1 MQNLNKF
8 VDSFTILYSES
19 MNTWI
24 SLITSL
30 PTENATAR
38 MRAWRSLK
46 ASGAAVLRD
55 GVYLM
60 PERDDCRTTLDTVA
74 ADVRAAEGTA
84 LVVRLEGPS
93 DGNFVTLFDRSADFA
108 SLLDDIATAR
118 EALSPDTANEA
129 LKQARKLRKAFTS
142 LAAIDFFPGEAQ
154 KQANEAL
161 RDLEQRA
168 AWALSP
174 DEPHPVNDT
183 IARLCI
189 QDYQGRVWA
198 TRRRP
203 WVDRLASAWLIRRY
217 IDPQAKLLWLVTP
230 ADCPADALGF
240 DFDGATFTHVG
251 ARVSFEVLL
260 ASFGLETP
268 ALQRFGTL
276 VHFLD
281 VGGVQPPEAVGI
293 ESALAGLRDTIAE
306 DDQLLALASH
316 IFDGLQAFFEKGPKS

>member
-1 MQNLNKF
+1 
-8 VDSFTILYSES
+8 

-24 SLITSL
+24 ALITSL

-60 PERDDCRTTLDTVA
+60 PEREDCQHTLDTVA
-74 ADVRAAEGTA
+74 NDVRAAEGTA
-84 LVVRLEGPS
+84 LVVRLEEPS
-93 DGNFVTLFDRSADFA
+93 DGNFVALFNRSADFA
-108 SLLDDIATAR
+108 NLLGDIATAR
-118 EALSPDTANEA
+118 EGLSPDTANEA
-129 LKQARKLRKAFTS
+129 LKQARKLRKAFGN

-154 KQANEAL
+154 KQADEAL

-174 DEPHPVNDT
+174 DEPHPVNEA
-183 IARLCI
+183 IARLNT
-189 QDYQGRVWA
+189 QDYQGRIWA

-203 WVDRLASAWLIRRY
+203 WVDRLACAWLIRRH
-217 IDPQAKLLWLVTP
+217 IDPHATVLWLAAP

-268 ALQRFGTL
+268 ALQRFGAL

-281 VGGVQPPEAVGI
+281 VGGVQPLEAVGI
-293 ESALAGLRDTIAE
+293 ESALAGLRDTILD
-306 DDQLLALASH
+306 DDQLLALASN
-316 IFDGLQAFFEKGPKS
+316 IFDGLLASFEKGPKS

>member
-1 MQNLNKF
+1 
-8 VDSFTILYSES
+8 

-24 SLITSL
+24 ALITSL

-60 PERDDCRTTLDTVA
+60 PERKDCQNTLDSVA
-74 ADVRAAEGTA
+74 TDVRAAEGTA
-84 LVVRLEGPS
+84 LVVRLEEPA
-93 DGNFVTLFDRSADFA
+93 DGNFAALFDRSADFA
-108 SLLDDIATAR
+108 NLLGDIATAR
-118 EALSPDTANEA
+118 DGLSPETANEA
-129 LKQARKLRKAFTS
+129 LKQARKLRKAFAN

-154 KQANEAL
+154 KQADEAL

-174 DEPHPVNDT
+174 DEPHPVNDA
-183 IARLCI
+183 IARLHI
-189 QDYQGRVWA
+189 QDYQGRLWA

-203 WVDRLASAWLIRRY
+203 WVDRLASAWLIRRH
-217 IDPQAKLLWLVTP
+217 IDPQAKVLWLAAP

-268 ALQRFGTL
+268 ALQRFGAL

-293 ESALAGLRDTIAE
+293 ESALAGLRDTILD
-306 DDQLLALASH
+306 DDQLLALTSN
-316 IFDGLQAFFEKGPKS
+316 IFDGLLASFEKGPKP

>member
-1 MQNLNKF
+1 
-8 VDSFTILYSES
+8 

-60 PERDDCRTTLDTVA
+60 PEREDCRNTLDTVA
-74 ADVRAAEGTA
+74 SDVRSAEGTA
-84 LVVRLEGPS
+84 LVVRLEEPS
-93 DGNFVTLFDRSADFA
+93 DGNFMALFDRSTDFA
-108 SLLDDIATAR
+108 SLLADITSAR

-129 LKQARKLRKAFTS
+129 LKQARKLRKAFS
-142 LAAIDFFPGEAQ
+142 NLAAIDFFPGEAQ
-154 KQANEAL
+154 KQADEAL

-174 DEPHPVNDT
+174 DEPHPVNES
-183 IARLCI
+183 IARLNI
-189 QDYQGRVWA
+189 QDYRGRIWA
-198 TRRRP
+198 TRQRP
-203 WVDRLASAWLIRRY
+203 WVDRLASAWLIRRH
-217 IDPQAKLLWLVTP
+217 IDPQAKLLWLTTP
-230 ADCPADALGF
+230 ADCPSDALGF
-240 DFDGATFTHVG
+240 DFDGAAFTHIG

-268 ALQRFGTL
+268 ALQRFGAM

-281 VGGVQPPEAVGI
+281 VGGVQPPEAAGI
-293 ESALAGLRDTIAE
+293 ESALAGLRDTITD

-316 IFDGLQAFFEKGPKS
+316 IFDGLLASFEKGPK

>member
-1 MQNLNKF
+1 
-8 VDSFTILYSES
+8 
-19 MNTWI
+19 MNSWI
-24 SLITSL
+24 ALITSL

-60 PERDDCRTTLDTVA
+60 PEQEDCRHTLDAVA
-74 ADVRAAEGTA
+74 ADIRAAEGTA
-84 LVVRLEGPS
+84 LVVRLEEPE
-93 DGNFVTLFDRSADFA
+93 DGNFVSLFDRSTDFA
-108 SLLDDIATAR
+108 SLLADIASAR
-118 EALSPDTANEA
+118 EALSPDVANET
-129 LKQARKLRKAFTS
+129 LKQARKLRKAFTT
-142 LAAIDFFPGEAQ
+142 LGAIDFFPGEAQ
-154 KQANEAL
+154 KQTGEAL
-161 RDLEQRA
+161 RDLEQQA

-183 IARLCI
+183 IARLHI
-189 QDYQGRVWA
+189 QDYQGRIWA

-203 WVDRLASAWLIRRY
+203 WVDRLACAWLIRRY
-217 IDPQAKLLWLVTP
+217 IDPHAKLLWLGTP

-260 ASFGLETP
+260 ATFGLETP
-268 ALQRFGTL
+268 SLQRIGAL

-281 VGGVQPPEAVGI
+281 VGGVQPPEAAGI
-293 ESALAGLRDTIAE
+293 ESALAGLRDTILD
-306 DDQLLALASH
+306 DDQLLALASS
-316 IFDGLQAFFEKGPKS
+316 IFDGLMASFEKGPKS

>member
-1 MQNLNKF
+1 MK
-8 VDSFTILYSES
+8 
-19 MNTWI
+19 TWI

-60 PERDDCRTTLDTVA
+60 PEREDCRNTLDTVA
-74 ADVRAAEGTA
+74 MDVRAAEGTA
-84 LVVRLEGPS
+84 LVVRLEEPS
-93 DGNFVTLFDRSADFA
+93 DGNFVALFDRSADFA
-108 SLLDDIATAR
+108 SLLNDIATTR
-118 EALSPDTANEA
+118 EGLGPDTANET
-129 LKQARKLRKAFTS
+129 LKQARKLRKAFAN

-154 KQANEAL
+154 KQADEAL
-161 RDLEQRA
+161 RDLELRA

-174 DEPHPVNDT
+174 DEPHPVNEA
-183 IARLCI
+183 IARLRI
-189 QDYQGRVWA
+189 QDYQGRRWA
-198 TRRRP
+198 TRRHP
-203 WVDRLASAWLIRRY
+203 WVDRLACAWLIRRY
-217 IDPQAKLLWLVTP
+217 IDPLAPLLWLATP

-240 DFDGATFTHVG
+240 DFDGASFTHVG

-268 ALQRFGTL
+268 ALQRLGAL

-293 ESALAGLRDTIAE
+293 ESALAGLRDTILD
-306 DDQLLALASH
+306 DDQLLVLASN
-316 IFDGLQAFFEKGPKS
+316 IFDGLMASFVKGQKS

>member
-1 MQNLNKF
+1 
-8 VDSFTILYSES
+8 

-24 SLITSL
+24 ALITSL

-60 PERDDCRTTLDTVA
+60 PEREDCRSTLDAVA
-74 ADVRAAEGTA
+74 ADVRSAEGTA
-84 LVVRLEGPS
+84 LVVRIEEPS
-93 DGNFVTLFDRSADFA
+93 DGNFVALFERSAEFA
-108 SLLDDIATAR
+108 NLLGDIVAAR
-118 EALSPDTANEA
+118 DKLSPQTVNET
-129 LKQARKLRKAFTS
+129 LKQARKLRKAFAN

-154 KQANEAL
+154 KQADEAL

-174 DEPHPVNDT
+174 DEPHPANDA
-183 IARLCI
+183 IARLSI
-189 QDYQGRVWA
+189 QDHQGRVWA

-203 WVDRLASAWLIRRY
+203 WVDRLASAWLIRRF
-217 IDPQAKLLWLVTP
+217 IDPQAKLLWLVSP

-240 DFDGATFTHVG
+240 DFDGATFSHVG

-260 ASFGLETP
+260 TSFGLETP
-268 ALQRFGTL
+268 ALHRFGAL

-293 ESALAGLRDTIAE
+293 ESVLAGLRDTFA
-306 DDQLLALASH
+306 DDDHLLALASN
-316 IFDGLQAFFEKGPKS
+316 IFDGLLASFEKGPKS